1 MSVMTS
7 RSSPSRALPP
17 ADQAIRRQLG
27 KKLVALRGARSRK
40 EQARLLDCSVVL
52 LRQVETGVY
61 PCNLTNFRR
70 RWWRARLP
78 SDRELEDLWTLVGAD
93 LPAADHTDAS
103 PTDSGTDDVL
113 AAGLG
118 LLAPPDPTVAAL
130 DQHLAGEQERYL
142 RTAAPSPDRID
153 PQLITYLAEALA
165 AHRRADDVLGP
176 LQLIPVVKAQLA
188 VIDQSCKVATS
199 TQRPVLLRIGAEYAG
214 YLGWLYQDGG
224 APAAAGY
231 WYDRVAEWG
240 MEAGYGD
247 MIATALS
254 MRASLALDADQPA
267 RALSL
272 ALAALRDQWQAA
284 PAVQALAAQEV
295 AYAQARLGRR
305 EEAWQTLDKVAALA
319 ARAHAHPGQQPR
331 ALGWYTPAY
340 AEMQRAVVLTETGR
354 PDQAIPA
361 LKAGLAALPAGA
373 RRQRGLYLTR
383 LARACHEAGVTQQ
396 ATVLAEEAAGIA
408 AATGSRR
415 TSQELRRLAGR
426 LRATGHEQA
435 ARGLLA
441 LLDLRG

>member
-1 MSVMTS
+1 MTS
-7 RSSPSRALPP
+7 RSSPSRARPP

-27 KKLVALRGARSRK
+27 KKLVALRGSRSRA
-40 EQARLLDCSVVL
+40 EQARLLGCSVVL

-61 PCNLTNFRR
+61 PCRLTNFRR

-78 SDRELEDLWTLVGAD
+78 SDRELEELWTLVGAD
-93 LPAADHTDAS
+93 LPAVDHPDAS
-103 PTDSGTDDVL
+103 PAGSGTDDVL

-130 DQHLAGEQERYL
+130 YQNLTSEQERYL
-142 RTAAPSPDRID
+142 HAAAAPAPDRID
-153 PQLITYLAEALA
+153 PQLITYLGEALA

-188 VIDQSCKVATS
+188 VIDQSCQAATS
-199 TQRPVLLRIGAEYAG
+199 TQRPVLLRIGAEYAQF
-214 YLGWLYQDGG
+214 LGWLYQDGG

-231 WYDRVAEWG
+231 WCDRVAEWS

-284 PAVQALAAQEV
+284 PAVQALAAQNV
-295 AYAQARLGRR
+295 AYAQALLGRR
-305 EEAWQTLDKVAALA
+305 EEAWHTLDKVAVLA
-319 ARAHAHPGQQPR
+319 ERAHAHPDRQPS
-331 ALGWYTPAY
+331 ALYWYTPAY

-361 LKAGLAALPAGA
+361 FQAGLAALPAGA
-373 RRQRGLYLTR
+373 RRERGLYLTR
-383 LARACHEAGVTQQ
+383 LARACHDAGVTQQ
-396 ATVLAEEAAGIA
+396 AIVLAEEAAGIA

-426 LRATGHEQA
+426 LRATGHGQA
-435 ARGLLA
+435 SRGLLA
-441 LLDLRG
+441 LLDPRG